1 MKLNK
6 KSFFKASSLL
16 AVSAMLSISLTS
28 CASPLSFDSSVQLI
42 VSDNSSTLA
51 DQSFS
56 ETSYEGIREFFKSTL
71 NKDLPEASSKLIKEN
86 NGLWKKPGVDTISRI
101 ASYKYAFEDGAKII
115 VATGFNQQDG
125 LQQITSD
132 SPTYKI
138 FKDSFKENAFIFID
152 GAMNAGTGKDAG
164 SYGSF
169 DSDPYNVSSVSYRAD
184 DGSFLTGISTAVF
197 LNKYQE
203 YFTKDKKDKKLSA
216 SAYVGLGFGSTLN
229 FFNGFRLGI
238 HYWNKILQPLIK
250 TVDGKTPTLP
260 VEWVGPTEKK
270 GTNGTHNLSDFITG
284 SFSANETK
292 AITLTRGMRRNGA
305 NAIFPIAGPQT
316 GLTVNDIKS
325 NQSKDYAKS
334 IVIGVD
340 TAQEKT
346 KSLEADLEN
355 GKGIGSGKIIQFS
368 SVKNLKGSTAGV
380 LNAIING
387 KNGKDVKDPI
397 NGYYGL
403 GWNNV
408 GTVTNAGVGVSD
420 DGLKYLINPNW
431 NQWNKTE
438 LNGITLD
445 YLMENHTAKALVASD
460 QVITQYNELLSG
472 KFKTNTGSTGEK
484 KVTNEEFNTK
494 ALENIKNTDGL
505 NGPLNDGNWSI
516 VNNSNGQNNFISI
529 GLSNLI
535 WAIKNEG
542 KDVTYSVPSPNA
554 TYIAKTSW
562 TKANTLFTDKSMF
575 YRKN

>member
-71 NKDLPEASSKLIKEN
+71 DKDLPEASSKLIKEN

-152 GAMNAGTGKDAG
+152 GAMNAGTDKDAG

-197 LNKYQE
+197 LNKYQD
-203 YFTKDKKDKKLSA
+203 YFTKDKKLRA

-250 TVDGKTPTLP
+250 TVDGSIPTLP
-260 VEWVGPTEKK
+260 VEWVGPTKK
-270 GTNGTHNLSDFITG
+270 GENGTHNLSDFITG
-284 SFSANETK
+284 SFSANETR
-292 AITLTRGMRRNGA
+292 AITLTRGMRENGA

-325 NQSKDYAKS
+325 NQSDKYAKS

-380 LNAIING
+380 LNAIISG
-387 KNGKDVKDPI
+387 KNGKEVKEPI

-431 NQWNKTE
+431 NEWNNSSSTD
-438 LNGITLD
+438 ITLD
-445 YLMENHTAKALVASD
+445 YLMEKHVAKALDAKD
-460 QVITQYNELLSG
+460 PVISEYNELLSG
-472 KFKTNTGSTGEK
+472 KFNTSTGTTSGQKTTNDEFNKKSLETIKKTN
-484 KVTNEEFNTK
+484 
-494 ALENIKNTDGL
+494 GL
-505 NGPLNDGNWSI
+505 NGPKDDGNWSI
-516 VNNSNGQNNFISI
+516 VNDTSGQNNFISI
-529 GLSNLI
+529 RLSDLI
-535 WAIKNEG
+535 WAIKDGN
-542 KDVTYSVPSPNA
+542 KDVTYSVPSPDA

-562 TKANTLFTDKSMF
+562 TKANTLFTKDGMF